1 MLLFVC
7 ATVLFGNVAF
17 GRDSILIK
25 RVRSAKNPDTG
36 LTVYKVVIEYKHT
49 SSDPAQIAV
58 GFDIN
63 DPGNYVMLS
72 FSKIRKG
79 SETVEIACETPATKR
94 SVLTV
99 MANIAPDPIPKN
111 GWRPEAVDVMS
122 FKVDVTPN
130 PANKS
135 SQSTTPSVTPPAGQ
149 EARQP

>member
-1 MLLFVC
+1 MCRKMLLFVC

-72 FSKIRKG
+72 FSKM
-79 SETVEIACETPATKR
+79 
-94 SVLTV
+94 L
-99 MANIAPDPIPKN
+99 
-111 GWRPEAVDVMS
+111 WMS
-122 FKVDVTPN
+122 
-130 PANKS
+130 S
-135 SQSTTPSVTPPAGQ
+135 
-149 EARQP
+149 